1 VSLSFAHS
9 EAPTKQQTTHSWAI
23 YRILG
28 GPAKFIGIVYNQPD
42 QRSAIKAAIEE
53 FKVPPN
59 LHNRLIA
66 QQRRD

>member
-1 VSLSFAHS
+1 MAKR
-9 EAPTKQQTTHSWAI
+9 PTKQQNHSWAI
-23 YRILG
+23 YRVAG
-28 GPAKFIGIVYNQPD
+28 TPAKFIGIVHNQPD
-42 QRSAIKAAIEE
+42 AASAINAAIEE

>member
-1 VSLSFAHS
+1 MAKR
-9 EAPTKQQTTHSWAI
+9 PTKQQTHSWAI
-23 YRILG
+23 YRISG
-28 GPAKFIGIVYNQPD
+28 SPAKLLGIVYNQPD

-66 QQRRD
+66 QQRRN